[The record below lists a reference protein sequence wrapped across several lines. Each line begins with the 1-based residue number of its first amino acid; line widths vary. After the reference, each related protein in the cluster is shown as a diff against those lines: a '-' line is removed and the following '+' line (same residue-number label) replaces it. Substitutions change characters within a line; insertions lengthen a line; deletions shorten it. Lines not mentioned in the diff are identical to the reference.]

1 MTIDTTPS
9 RRAERPEEGHRPGPG
24 ADAPAAGGDEAYRL
38 VIDDI
43 DRYRVIADGL
53 VIGYVDVVGAVFV
66 ALAGASYAQAT
77 EGHQALVLEDALAAL
92 MSRR

>member
-24 ADAPAAGGDEAYRL
+24 ADAPAAGADEAYRL

-53 VIGYVDVVGAVFV
+53 VVGYVDVVGAVFV
-66 ALAGASYAQAT
+66 ALAGPMRRRPRCTRLSC
-77 EGHQALVLEDALAAL
+77 
-92 MSRR
+92 SRTRSQLS